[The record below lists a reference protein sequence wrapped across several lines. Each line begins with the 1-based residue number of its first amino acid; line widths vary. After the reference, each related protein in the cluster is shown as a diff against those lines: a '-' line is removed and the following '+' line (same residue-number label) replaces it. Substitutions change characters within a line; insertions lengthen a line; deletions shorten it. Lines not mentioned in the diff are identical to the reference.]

1 MKTMTIATALLCATV
16 SLAQQS
22 HTMSL
27 KEAITYGRQH
37 SPALVISTNDV
48 YKAKAQ
54 AAETRG
60 ALLPQINVGGQLDD
74 NIKRQTTYLPAG
86 IFSETPMPVELGT
99 QYSTSLSIQSE
110 QALFDMSLHQAMRAN
125 QPNMA
130 MARIRNEQ
138 TEEQLVYDASR
149 AYAQALIHQEQVR
162 LLAEN
167 QKQYDELVPILQ
179 LRLEKGVVQQLDVD
193 RVEVTRRNIISQ
205 RTVAQANYDLAIAQ
219 LQRVIG
225 MPLENKLT
233 LSDPVELAAGLRT
246 PTPDPFYLE
255 GLSSHRLSEQSI
267 LLKEID
273 MKRKRSMRL
282 PTLSSYGRFGAL
294 AQGDDF
300 GGHFDTWNSY
310 NTIGLKMNVPLFNG
324 FRRTSQIKQAEI
336 DLMNAREQM
345 KLNELGWQLDYR
357 NAETRMT
364 ASQSTVAN
372 DEENLHLAE
381 RVFANTTLQYQQGL
395 APLSDLLNAD
405 YQLQEAR
412 NNYTTSLLNH
422 YIATIDVEKAKGSLI
437 DFAQTL

>member
-1 MKTMTIATALLCATV
+1 LLCATA

-22 HTMSL
+22 HTLSL
-27 KEAITYGRQH
+27 KEAIAYGRQH
-37 SPALVISTNDV
+37 SPALVIATNDI

-60 ALLPQINVGGQLDD
+60 ALLPQISAGGQLDD

-86 IFSETPMPVELGT
+86 IFSETPMPVQLGT
-99 QYSTSLSIQSE
+99 QYATTFSIQSE
-110 QALFDMSLHQAMRAN
+110 QSLLDLSLRQAVRAN
-125 QPNMA
+125 EPNMA

-138 TEEQLVYDASR
+138 AEEQLVYDASR
-149 AYAQALIHQEQVR
+149 SYAQALIYQEQVR

-167 QKQYDELVPILQ
+167 QKQYDELVPILK
-179 LRLEKGVVQQLDVD
+179 LRLEKGVAQQLEVD

-205 RTVAQANYDLAIAQ
+205 RTVAEANYELALAQ

-225 MPLENKLT
+225 MPLGDELT
-233 LSDPVELAAGLRT
+233 LSDPVELASGLRT
-246 PTPDPFYLE
+246 PSARPFTLHT
-255 GLSSHRLSEQSI
+255 LSSHRLTEQSI
-267 LLKEID
+267 LLKEIEL
-273 MKRKRSMRL
+273 KRRRYTRL
-282 PTLSSYGRFGAL
+282 PTLTSYSRFGAL

-310 NTIGLKMNVPLFNG
+310 NTIGLKMSMPLFSG

-336 DLMNAREQM
+336 DLVNAREQM

-357 NAETRMT
+357 NAGTRMT
-364 ASQSTVAN
+364 ASQSTVRN

-381 RVFANTTLQYQQGL
+381 QVFANTNLQYQQGL

-422 YIATIDVEKAKGSLI
+422 YIATIDVEKAKGSLLE
-437 DFAQTL
+437 FAQTL